1 MGNDVLLS
9 AVTKYTLFAGI
20 NPTVSFKAH
29 YLNGMQL
36 LFLHSRLN
44 TITKHLIFIAKMGI
58 ISSPFSSDQN
68 VLHNSAV
75 IDRSQSP
82 LMLDHT
88 YPCRS
93 LFRTTTSCNR

>member
-9 AVTKYTLFAGI
+9 AVTKYTVFAGI
-20 NPTVSFKAH
+20 NPSVGFKAH

-44 TITKHLIFIAKMGI
+44 TITKHLIFTAKTG
-58 ISSPFSSDQN
+58 ISSFSTDQN
-68 VLHNSAV
+68 VLRNSAV

-82 LMLDHT
+82 LMLDRIYH
-88 YPCRS
+88 CSS
-93 LFRTTTSCNR
+93 LF

>member
-9 AVTKYTLFAGI
+9 AVTKYTVFAGI
-20 NPTVSFKAH
+20 NPTVSFMAH
-29 YLNGMQL
+29 YLKGMQL

-58 ISSPFSSDQN
+58 TSSFSTQEN
-68 VLHNSAV
+68 VLHYSAV

-82 LMLDHT
+82 SMLDHI
-88 YPCRS
+88 YHG
-93 LFRTTTSCNR
+93 SCVF

>member
-9 AVTKYTLFAGI
+9 AVTKYTVFAGI
-20 NPTVSFKAH
+20 NPSVSFKAH

-44 TITKHLIFIAKMGI
+44 TITKHLIFLAKPGI
-58 ISSPFSSDQN
+58 TSSFSADQN
-68 VLHNSAV
+68 VLPNSAV

-82 LMLDHT
+82 LMLDHI
-88 YPCRS
+88 YHHSS
-93 LFRTTTSCNR
+93 LFQTTTSCDR